1 MHKQIIKNSFVMLK
15 SLKSAEEAVV
25 GLKDNSVISNNF
37 TGRANITEQDKG
49 ILREMKSKDNE
60 PNNQEELDK
69 PMKYKKKP

>member
-1 MHKQIIKNSFVMLK
+1 MLK
-15 SLKSAEEAVV
+15 SLKSAEETVV

-69 PMKYKKKP
+69 LTKYKKKP

>member
-1 MHKQIIKNSFVMLK
+1 M
-15 SLKSAEEAVV
+15 V

>member
-1 MHKQIIKNSFVMLK
+1 MLK

-69 PMKYKKKP
+69 LTKYKKKP